1 MIDLLH
7 ATDGDK
13 SHYVYIGD
21 FNRFIFPK
29 TKNKNKK
36 YFCKC
41 CLQCFSSKNVLT
53 KHKEV
58 SVNAAQSLRLEKG
71 TIGFKNYF
79 KQIPVPFKIYAN
91 FECNLK
97 SVESYEGFYSK
108 KYQDHVPCSFPY
120 ELVCVG
126 DKFTKSIVVFTGE
139 NAAYE
144 FIKVILKEYE
154 YCKKVTKKHFNK
166 NLIMSEDEEEQ
177 LSNICWIYE
186 KLIDND
192 DEKVAT

>member
-21 FNRFIFPK
+21 FNRFMFPK

-120 ELVCVG
+120 KLVCVG
-126 DKFTKSIVVFTGE
+126 DKFTKSIVVFRGE
-139 NAAYE
+139 NTAYE

-154 YCKKVTKKHFNK
+154 YCKKVIKKHFNK

>member
-58 SVNAAQSLRLEKG
+58 SINAAQSLRLEKG

-79 KQIPVPFKIYAN
+79 KQTPVPFKIYAN

-120 ELVCVG
+120 KLVCVG
-126 DKFTKSIVVFTGE
+126 DKFTKSIVVFRGE
-139 NAAYE
+139 NTAYE

>member
-1 MIDLLH
+1 M
-7 ATDGDK
+7 
-13 SHYVYIGD
+13 YIGD
-21 FNRFIFPK
+21 FNRFMFPK

-58 SVNAAQSLRLEKG
+58 SINAAQSLRLEKG

-97 SVESYEGFYSK
+97 SVESYKGFYSK

-120 ELVCVG
+120 KLVCVG
-126 DKFTKSIVVFTGE
+126 DKFTKSIVVFRGE
-139 NAAYE
+139 NTAYE

-154 YCKKVTKKHFNK
+154 YCKKVIKKHFNK

>member
-21 FNRFIFPK
+21 FNRFMFPK

-58 SVNAAQSLRLEKG
+58 SINAAQSLRLEKG

-79 KQIPVPFKIYAN
+79 KQTPVPFKIYAN

-120 ELVCVG
+120 KLVCVG
-126 DKFTKSIVVFTGE
+126 DKFTKSIVVFRGE
-139 NAAYE
+139 NTAYE

-154 YCKKVTKKHFNK
+154 YCKKVIKKHFNK

>member
-7 ATDGDK
+7 STDGDK

-21 FNRFIFPK
+21 FNRFMFPK
-29 TKNKNKK
+29 TENKNKK

-58 SVNAAQSLRLEKG
+58 SINAAQSLRLEKG

-79 KQIPVPFKIYAN
+79 KQTPVPFKIYAN

-120 ELVCVG
+120 KLVCVG
-126 DKFTKSIVVFTGE
+126 DKFTKSIVVFRGE
-139 NAAYE
+139 NTAYE

-154 YCKKVTKKHFNK
+154 YCKKVIKKHFNK

>member
-7 ATDGDK
+7 STDGDK
-13 SHYVYIGD
+13 WHYVYIGD
-21 FNRFIFPK
+21 FNRFMFPK

-58 SVNAAQSLRLEKG
+58 SINAAQSLRLEKG

-97 SVESYEGFYSK
+97 SVESYKGFYSK

-120 ELVCVG
+120 KLVCVG
-126 DKFTKSIVVFTGE
+126 DKFTKSIVVFRGE
-139 NAAYE
+139 NTAYE

-154 YCKKVTKKHFNK
+154 YCKKVIKKHFNK

>member
-120 ELVCVG
+120 KLVCVG
-126 DKFTKSIVVFTGE
+126 DKFTKSIVVFRGE
-139 NAAYE
+139 NTAYE

-154 YCKKVTKKHFNK
+154 YCKKVIKKHFNK